1 MNLIEVKKTIKH
13 ALAYSRPDCF
23 ATRRKVTFED
33 RMSPPEVLTLFSQGL
48 NPAKS
53 FHFFN
58 HSSLNIK
65 EHILLDNPLYFTL
78 FLYF

>member
-48 NPAKS
+48 NPCEKFSLFQS
-53 FHFFN
+53 FV
-58 HSSLNIK
+58 IK
-65 EHILLDNPLYFTL
+65 YKGT
-78 FLYF
+78 YSVR